1 MGFGIGVRGSG
12 SGSGFGVGVRAR
24 VWVRIRVGVGARGRV
39 CEGEGSIRLAT
50 LATIGPRITAA
61 PALPCDAPLA
71 MKPYDMSLTPPTCL
85 GPVVRLEIRGRN
97 RLGLGVRVRVRVDP
111 AHHRRHEQ
119 LVVAALRQWQRI
131 ILQAD
136 LVRGEVRIRWG

>member
-1 MGFGIGVRGSG
+1 M
-12 SGSGFGVGVRAR
+12 
-24 VWVRIRVGVGARGRV
+24 RIRVGVGARGRV

-50 LATIGPRITAA
+50 LATMGPRITAA

-97 RLGLGVRVRVRVDP
+97 RLGLGVRVRVGVDP

-136 LVRGEVRIRWG
+136 LVRDEVRIRWG